1 VQLPLLYRHGRQPGR
16 HLEVTN
22 GACVMLEP
30 LPKGHHSFN
39 LKGTFPQFNLS
50 LDISYGLI
58 ME

>member
-1 VQLPLLYRHGRQPGR
+1 
-16 HLEVTN
+16 
-22 GACVMLEP
+22 MLEP

-50 LDISYGLI
+50 LDFSYGLI